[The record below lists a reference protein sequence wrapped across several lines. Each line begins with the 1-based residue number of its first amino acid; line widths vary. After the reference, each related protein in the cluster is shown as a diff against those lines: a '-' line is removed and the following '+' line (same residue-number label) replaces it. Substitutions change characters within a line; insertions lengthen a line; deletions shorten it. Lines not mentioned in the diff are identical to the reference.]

1 MATSEARV
9 LEIGLTTKQII
20 DAVKRMKKEDR
31 LEFVEDLL
39 ASTSPEYLE
48 SIREARDD
56 HRVGDVKTL
65 DEIFGE

>member
-1 MATSEARV
+1 MATSEARI
-9 LEIGLTTKQII
+9 LEIGLTAKQII

-39 ASTSPEYLE
+39 ASTNPEYLE
-48 SIREARDD
+48 SIREARAD

>member
-9 LEIGLTTKQII
+9 LEIGLTAKQII

-31 LEFVEDLL
+31 LEFIEDLL
-39 ASTSPEYLE
+39 ASTNPEYLE
-48 SIREARDD
+48 SIREARAD